1 MKKIILLLFVSLL
14 GLVSQASETRF
25 NPNSLGFWNSSN
37 ADYYVSPVNVSSL
50 EQYEYILREGS
61 PCVVFF
67 MAAWCGPC
75 RIVNTQVATLANEHK
90 NIIFLIVNVDELP
103 AIPTKYGVKEVPTLL
118 FLDATGNVRDRVIGV
133 GSMQNYEECIMKI
146 NNK

>member
-1 MKKIILLLFVSLL
+1 MKKSILLLFVSLL

-37 ADYYVSPVNVSSL
+37 ADYHVSPVNVSSL
-50 EQYEYILREGS
+50 EQYKEILSMGC

-67 MAAWCGPC
+67 WAEWCGPC
-75 RIVNTQVATLANEHK
+75 RIVRPQVDKLADEHK
-90 NIIFLIVNVDELP
+90 NIIFLTVNVDQVP
-103 AIPTKYGVKEVPTLL
+103 AIPTECEIYQVPTML
-118 FLDATGNVRDRVIGV
+118 FLDEAGKEVDRVIGV
-133 GSMQNYEECIMKI
+133 KSIQTYEECIMKI

>member
-1 MKKIILLLFVSLL
+1 MKKSILLLFVSLL

-37 ADYYVSPVNVSSL
+37 ADYHVSPVSVSSL
-50 EQYEYILREGS
+50 EQYNEIISRGC

-67 MAAWCGPC
+67 WAEWCGPC
-75 RIVNTQVATLANEHK
+75 RIVHPQVDKLADEHK
-90 NIIFLIVNVDELP
+90 NIIFLTVHVDQVP
-103 AIPTKYGVKEVPTLL
+103 AIPTRYGVNEVPTML
-118 FLDATGNVRDRVIGV
+118 FLNAAGKEVDRVIGAK
-133 GSMQNYEECIMKI
+133 SIQTYEECIMKI